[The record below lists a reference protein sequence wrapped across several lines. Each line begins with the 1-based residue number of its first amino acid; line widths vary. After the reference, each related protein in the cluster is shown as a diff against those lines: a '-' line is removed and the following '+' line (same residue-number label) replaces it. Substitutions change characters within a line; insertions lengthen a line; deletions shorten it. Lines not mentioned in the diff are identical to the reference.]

1 MKNPNGYGCIK
12 KLSGNRRRPYIF
24 VITEHGKQR
33 VIGAFPSHIE
43 ALIFQTDYNRSHG
56 RPRLSDNKITWAEL
70 YHRWLP
76 SHIEHTNP
84 SESTISGYHAAYLH
98 CASLYSMEVSKIR
111 YRHLQEIIDRMKKH
125 GLSYSSCKK
134 VRSLLSLTFK
144 YALRMEYTSRSF
156 DRLIQIGKNRP
167 VRPHHPFSRQKINR
181 IWANIN
187 VTGADTILIL
197 IYSGMR
203 VNELLHLRKADVHQ
217 RQRFFDI
224 RKSKTNA
231 GIRIIPIHD
240 RIWPLVESRL
250 KLPGEYFISD
260 PDGQPYS
267 YTRYCTLWQRVMK
280 VIRGTGHTTHDCRHT
295 CATMLD
301 NAGANPNAVRR
312 LLGHAGGDITDRV
325 YTHKAIRQLRK
336 AINLIK

>member
-33 VIGAFPSHIE
+33 VVGAFPTHIE

-56 RPRLSDNKITWAEL
+56 LPRLSDNKLTFAEL

-76 SHIEHTNP
+76 AHIEHTGP
-84 SESTISGYHAAYLH
+84 SESTVNGYRAAYKH
-98 CASLYSMEVSKIR
+98 CEPLYGMEVSKIK
-111 YRHLQEIIDRMKKH
+111 YRHLQGVIDRMKKYN
-125 GLSYSSCKK
+125 LSYSSCKK

-144 YALRMEYTSRSF
+144 YAQRMEYTHHSF
-156 DRLIQIGKNRP
+156 DRLIQIGKNKP

-181 IWANIN
+181 LWQN
-187 VTGADTILIL
+187 VDAPGADTVLIL

-203 VNELLHLRKADVHQ
+203 VNELLHLRKADVHR
-217 RQRFFDI
+217 RQRYFDI
-224 RKSKTNA
+224 RHSKTAA
-231 GIRIIPIHD
+231 GIRIIPVHD
-240 RIWPLVESRL
+240 RIWPLVAARMEM
-250 KLPGEYFISD
+250 PGEYLISD
-260 PDGQPYS
+260 SDGYPYS
-267 YTRYCTLWQRVMK
+267 YARYCTLWQRVMTT
-280 VIRGTGHTTHDCRHT
+280 IRGEGHTTHDCRHT
-295 CATMLD
+295 CATLLD

-312 LLGHAGGDITDRV
+312 ILGHAGNDVTDRV

>member
-12 KLSGNRRRPYIF
+12 KLSGNRRRPYVF
-24 VITEHGKQR
+24 VISESGKQR
-33 VIGAFPSHIE
+33 VIGAFSSHVE
-43 ALIFQTDYNRSHG
+43 ALIFQTDYNREHG
-56 RPRLSDNKITWAEL
+56 RPRLSNNKITWAEL

-76 SHIEHTNP
+76 AHIEHTGP
-84 SESTISGYHAAYLH
+84 SSSTISGYRAAYLH
-98 CASLYSMEVSKIR
+98 CASLYDMEVSSIK
-111 YRHLQEIIDRMKKH
+111 YRHLQDVIDRMKKH

-156 DRLIQIGKNRP
+156 DRLIQIGKNKP

-181 IWANIN
+181 LWQN
-187 VTGADTILIL
+187 VDAPGADTVLML

-203 VNELLHLRKADVHQ
+203 VNELLHLRKADVHR

-224 RKSKTNA
+224 HHSKTAA
-231 GIRIIPIHD
+231 GIRIIPIHG
-240 RIWPLVESRL
+240 RIWPLVEARMER
-250 KLPGEYFISD
+250 PGEYLISD
-260 PDGQPYS
+260 PDGHPFS
-267 YTRYCTLWQRVMK
+267 YARYCTLWQRVMTA
-280 VIRGTGHTTHDCRHT
+280 IRGTGHTTHDCRHT
-295 CATMLD
+295 CATLLD
-301 NAGANPNAVRR
+301 NFGANPNAIRR
-312 LLGHAGGDITDRV
+312 ILGHAGGDVTDRV

>member
-24 VITEHGKQR
+24 VISEAGKQR
-33 VIGAFPSHIE
+33 VIGAFPTHVE
-43 ALIFQTDYNRSHG
+43 ALIFQTDYNRAHC
-56 RPRLSDNKITWAEL
+56 RPRLFDNKITWTEL

-76 SHIEHTNP
+76 AHIEHTDP
-84 SESTISGYHAAYLH
+84 SASTISGYRAAYLH
-98 CASLYSMEVSKIR
+98 CASLYDMEVAKIK
-111 YRHLQEIIDRMKKH
+111 YRNLQDVIDRMKKH

-144 YALRMEYTSRSF
+144 YALRMEYTHRSF
-156 DRLIQIGKNRP
+156 DRLIQIGKNKP

-181 IWANIN
+181 LWSIADMP
-187 VTGADTILIL
+187 GADTVLML

-203 VNELLHLRKADVHQ
+203 VNELLHLRKADVHR

-224 RKSKTNA
+224 RHSKTAA

-240 RIWPLVESRL
+240 RIWPLVEARMEM
-250 KLPGEYFISD
+250 PGEYLISD
-260 PDGQPYS
+260 PDGYPYS
-267 YTRYCTLWQRVMK
+267 YARYCTLWQRVMTA
-280 VIRGTGHTTHDCRHT
+280 IRGTGHTTHDCRHT
-295 CATMLD
+295 CATLLD

-312 LLGHAGGDITDRV
+312 ILGHAGGDVTDRV

-336 AINLIK
+336 AMNLIK

>member
-24 VITEHGKQR
+24 VISEQGKQR
-33 VIGAFPSHIE
+33 VIGAFSSHVE
-43 ALIFQTDYNRSHG
+43 ALIFQTDYNRAHG

-76 SHIEHTNP
+76 THIEHTGP
-84 SESTISGYHAAYLH
+84 SASTISGYHAAYLH
-98 CASLYSMEVSKIR
+98 CASLYDMEVAKIK
-111 YRHLQEIIDRMKKH
+111 YRNLQEVVDRMKKH

-144 YALRMEYTSRSF
+144 YALRMKYTHRSF
-156 DRLIQIGKNRP
+156 DRLIQIGKNKP

-181 IWANIN
+181 LWQN
-187 VTGADTILIL
+187 VDTPGTDTVLML
-197 IYSGMR
+197 IYSGIR
-203 VNELLHLRKADVHQ
+203 VNELLHLRKADVHR

-224 RKSKTNA
+224 RHSKTAA

-240 RIWPLVESRL
+240 RIWPLIESRMNQ
-250 KLPGEYFISD
+250 PGEYLISD
-260 PDGQPYS
+260 PYGCPYS
-267 YTRYCTLWQRVMK
+267 YARYCTLWQHVMTA
-280 VIRGTGHTTHDCRHT
+280 IRGTGHTTHDCRHT
-295 CATMLD
+295 CATLLD

-312 LLGHAGGDITDRV
+312 ILGHAGGDVTDRV